1 VNYLFDT
8 NAVIALLKNQPAAIR
23 GRLQRVMS
31 RGASL
36 AVSSVTIYELWYG
49 VARSSRHAEN
59 AERLRIFLS
68 GNVNVI
74 SFDDADAEIAGDL
87 RATLEAAG
95 TPIGPYDL
103 LIAAQAI
110 RTGATLVTANVSEFG
125 RVRGLLWQD
134 WTTDK
139 R

>member
-36 AVSSVTIYELWYG
+36 DVSSVTIYELWYG
-49 VARSSRHAEN
+49 VARSGRRAEN

-74 SFDDADAEIAGDL
+74 PFDDADAEIAGDL

-110 RTGATLVTANVSEFG
+110 RTGATLVTANVSEFR